1 MELDQLPTENIIE
14 KFSGSTVKAW
24 GKGITLKYTRALCFF
39 FFFLI
44 RPASKGINQ
53 SLTYWYDLGKKYLT
67 EAHYKYPYSTLA
79 HYKHL
84 KWEEKKM
91 RSMCKVHSPET
102 RAHLKKET

>member
-1 MELDQLPTENIIE
+1 MGKRNHFEIHQ
-14 KFSGSTVKAW
+14 ST
-24 GKGITLKYTRALCFF
+24 LLF

-84 KWEEKKM
+84 KWEEKKNEKHVQSSQS
-91 RSMCKVHSPET
+91 RDKGS
-102 RAHLKKET
+102 LKN

>member
-24 GKGITLKYTRALCFF
+24 GKGITLKYTRALCF

-84 KWEEKKM
+84 KWEEKKNEKHVQSSQS
-91 RSMCKVHSPET
+91 RDKGS
-102 RAHLKKET
+102 LKN